1 MNNYVDNNLSEIL
14 DRGIVNRGDTSA
26 VKEFLD
32 KCRNGQKVTVS
43 FIGGSIT
50 QGCLATSEEKQ
61 YTHLVH
67 EGIKSMFAGADIDYL
82 NAPVGGTDS
91 QLGVARVERE
101 ILSHNPDLLII
112 EFSVNDSDKPFYME
126 TYEGLVRKV
135 LNSACKPAVILLFNV
150 MYDKFESAQSQH
162 LPVAK
167 HYHLPAVSMRESF
180 AELVKEG
187 ILTSKDLTVDNL
199 HPNDLGHGY
208 VAELV
213 LNLIRHIEDGSVTS
227 DAEVLSELP
236 APLTANGFE
245 SSVRHQNY
253 NCSPKLEGFVTD
265 KESKLSSWYYF
276 ADGWYA
282 KDLGSRIVFKVC
294 GSSISIQYR
303 KSCKH
308 PAPIATAYIDGDR
321 SNPVIL
327 DANFDQDWGD
337 CLYLQLAA
345 SGLENREHTVEIELT
360 TVHEDDT
367 APFYLISI
375 ITA

>member
-1 MNNYVDNNLSEIL
+1 MNNYVEEHLSEIL

-26 VKEFLD
+26 VSKFLD
-32 KCRNGQKVTVS
+32 KCRNGEHVTVS

-61 YTHLVH
+61 YTHRVH
-67 EGIKSMFAGADIDYL
+67 EGLKSMFEGAAIDYL

-91 QLGVARVERE
+91 QLGVARVERD
-101 ILSHNPDLLII
+101 ILSHEPDLLII

-135 LNSACKPAVILLFNV
+135 LNAKKRPAVILLFNV
-150 MYDKFESAQSQH
+150 MYDKFESAQDEH

-167 HYHLPAVSMRESF
+167 HYHLPSVSMRESF
-180 AELVKEG
+180 VPLVREG

-213 LNLIRHIEDGSVTS
+213 LNLLRHIADGSVSS
-227 DAEVLSELP
+227 DADSLNVLP
-236 APLTANGFE
+236 APITANRFE
-245 SSVRHQNY
+245 SSVRLQNY
-253 NCSPKLEGFVTD
+253 NCEPVLRGFSADYT
-265 KESKLSSWYYF
+265 SKLSSWYYF
-276 ADGWYA
+276 AEGWQA
-282 KDLGSRIVFKVC
+282 ANLGDRISFKVR

-303 KSCKH
+303 KCAKH
-308 PAPIATAYIDGDR
+308 PAPIATAYIDGDK
-321 SNPVIL
+321 SKPVIL

-345 SGLENREHTVEIELT
+345 EGLKDTEHTVDIELT
-360 TVHEDDT
+360 SVHENDT